1 MNRMT
6 FTSDEVDSVV
16 FLKSLLTFKP
26 DDVFDLYK
34 EFQRTNLDKN
44 NIIVFAKINKLDLKL
59 VKAFLKYKPTTDGK
73 EVMKKYGVKGPQIG
87 EKIKEL
93 EAEKFKNTL

>member
-1 MNRMT
+1 
-6 FTSDEVDSVV
+6 
-16 FLKSLLTFKP
+16 LKSLLTFKP

-34 EFQRTNLDKN
+34 EHERAGIDKN
-44 NIIVFAKINKLDLKL
+44 NIIVFAKINRLDLKL
-59 VKAFLKYKPTTDGK
+59 VRAFLKYKPTTNGN

-93 EAEKFKNTL
+93 EAEKFKNTI